1 MDVGLSQRKLAKML
15 GVDKKSV
22 ENWEGRGIEPARW
35 VTPKIDEFLGL
46 RALAKIENLGERL
59 SAYRRSLGISQER
72 LAILIGVDRC
82 TIARWET
89 GATTPPKRF
98 REKVKTFL
106 DGKSPKPVRSEP
118 E

>member
-1 MDVGLSQRKLAKML
+1 MDLGLSQRKLAKVL

-22 ENWEGRGIEPARW
+22 ENWERRGIAPARW
-35 VTPKIDEFLGL
+35 VAPKLNEFLGVQ
-46 RALAKIENLGERL
+46 ALEKIEDLGERL
-59 SAYRRSLGISQER
+59 TACRRSLAISQER

-89 GATTPPKRF
+89 GATSPPKRF
-98 REKVKTFL
+98 REKVKMFL
-106 DGKSPKPVRSEP
+106 ERKSPKPVRSEL